1 MAKKEIKERYYYK
14 DQNGRPAY
22 NLKEPLANVLED
34 TTGYV
39 EITKAEWDELT
50 YVAPHVPTAAELA
63 REEKLNAIA
72 AAKAYLAST
81 DYIVIKIAEAEDAE
95 EIASI
100 REEYADIIAERKA
113 KRALINELEA
123 ELQ

>member
-1 MAKKEIKERYYYK
+1 MAEVKRYYYK
-14 DQNGRPAY
+14 KDGKAAY
-22 NLKEPLANVLED
+22 NLKEPLENILED

-39 EITKAEWDELT
+39 EITKEEWDQLT
-50 YVAPHVPTAAELA
+50 YIPPYVPTKEELA
-63 REEKLNAIA
+63 REEKLNAIS

-100 REEYADIIAERKA
+100 REEYADTIVERKA